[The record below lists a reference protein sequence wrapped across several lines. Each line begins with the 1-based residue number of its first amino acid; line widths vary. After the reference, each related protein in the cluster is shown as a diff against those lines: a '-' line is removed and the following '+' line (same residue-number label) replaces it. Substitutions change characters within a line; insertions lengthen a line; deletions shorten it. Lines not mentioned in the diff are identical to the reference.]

1 MEVRGERRMLD
12 DQFERRSWYEGRRVL
27 ESRWAGPMSH
37 DGNQQAENSH
47 QPRLGVVHLLG
58 ESLRGAV
65 PPGGDQGFTN
75 GTLLGGPQPN
85 IRGTTAT
92 PTALDRREDRGL
104 GSDEQF
110 LLLRGELDHAPP
122 ALGIAQRRENAARHA
137 KVRVTHVSGFRGLWQ
152 TQGDAS
158 ELTGGHA
165 SHKLRARAATFKSF
179 TAASLDA
186 PLPPRYF
193 SVPVSNACSDKRI
206 RAGQMRSWALYNVQ
220 YPYGTS
226 LEYDF
231 VTIDTYA
238 SLADAERDISAIF
251 AKVHPSA
258 PLSDIGSR
266 TEATRSLVRGEV
278 WSRID
283 SAP

>member
-92 PTALDRREDRGL
+92 PTALDRCEDRGL

-110 LLLRGELDHAPP
+110 LLDRKSTRL
-122 ALGIAQRRENAARHA
+122 N
-137 KVRVTHVSGFRGLWQ
+137 S
-152 TQGDAS
+152 
-158 ELTGGHA
+158 
-165 SHKLRARAATFKSF
+165 SHGYISYAVFCLKK
-179 TAASLDA
+179 
-186 PLPPRYF
+186 
-193 SVPVSNACSDKRI
+193 KKK
-206 RAGQMRSWALYNVQ
+206 YNN
-220 YPYGTS
+220 
-226 LEYDF
+226 
-231 VTIDTYA
+231 
-238 SLADAERDISAIF
+238 
-251 AKVHPSA
+251 
-258 PLSDIGSR
+258 
-266 TEATRSLVRGEV
+266 
-278 WSRID
+278 
-283 SAP
+283 